1 MPKYVNKQL
10 TDLFLG
16 GKSLSLQ
23 CLRGHFDHFKGDR
36 LGKNY
41 IAFCKGKDL
50 IHVQFNFFSI
60 WLCAAEVILI
70 TQFLFFAFR
79 LEGFQNYAEI
89 FHRNIVTRK
98 IVRPKKTAQG
108 FKKRHTKARYIV
120 QLCIGRL
127 LFSRLPFLRE
137 FFYHAWH
144 S

>member
-10 TDLFLG
+10 TGLFLG

-60 WLCAAEVILI
+60 LALRCWGHPYYTVP
-70 TQFLFFAFR
+70 FFAFR